1 MQLDRYLDID
11 MYFPFFRFDYSGVG
25 QSEGNLEESTVGKWR
40 KDVLSIIDDLAE
52 GPQVTIFVKYDI
64 IVDDTLMIFELFL

>member
-1 MQLDRYLDID
+1 

-25 QSEGNLEESTVGKWR
+25 KSEGNLEECTVGKWR

-64 IVDDTLMIFELFL
+64 IVDDTLMIFKLFL